1 MAGRVQGRIA
11 LVTGAS
17 SGLGKRFV
25 EVLAAEGARVVV
37 EERLDDL
44 VKSIGADRAMAVVC
58 DVTDEAA
65 VVALYDAAEK
75 RFGLVDT
82 VVNNAGMTHS
92 DNALTQSIAEFR
104 KIMDLNVTAVWCVA
118 REAARRLIKAGPEQ
132 SARGRIVNIASMGAR
147 HVLPNVTAYCA
158 SKAAVAHMTR
168 SLAREWARY
177 GLNVNALS
185 PGYVATE
192 RRGRAEDDRQ
202 KPAAADHRGRGVGRG
217 AAVPVLRRREV
228 RDGLGRA
235 RGRRAEHRIADEASS
250 LPCRARG
257 VGCLLGSGSGVGEG
271 LHCQRLRKGIVRMHC
286 RESPG

>member
-1 MAGRVQGRIA
+1 MTGRVNGRVA

-17 SGLGKRFV
+17 SGLGKRFA
-25 EVLAAEGARVVV
+25 EVLAGEGAKVVV
-37 EERLDDL
+37 AARRKERLDDL
-44 VKSIGADRAMAVVC
+44 VKSIGADRAMAVGC
-58 DVTDEAA
+58 DVTDEAQ
-65 VVALYDAAEK
+65 VVSLYDAAEK

-92 DNALTQSIAEFR
+92 DNALNQTIAEFR

-147 HVLPNVTAYCA
+147 HVLPNVAAYCA

-192 RRGRAEDDRQ
+192 LTEDWLNGEGGQ
-202 KPAAADHRGRGVGRG
+202 KTIGKSP
-217 AAVPVLRRREV
+217 RRRIMDEQS
-228 RDGLGRA
+228 L
-235 RGRRAEHRIADEASS
+235 DEA
-250 LPCRARG
+250 
-257 VGCLLGSGSGVGEG
+257 LLFLCSDGAKFVTGSDVLVDDAQSIG
-271 LHCQRLRKGIVRMHC
+271 
-286 RESPG
+286 

>member
-37 EERLDDL
+37 AARRKERLDDL

-147 HVLPNVTAYCA
+147 HVLPNVAAYCA

-192 RRGRAEDDRQ
+192 LTEEWLAGEGGL
-202 KPAAADHRGRGVGRG
+202 KTIGKSP
-217 AAVPVLRRREV
+217 RRRIIEAE
-228 RDGLGRA
+228 GL
-235 RGRRAEHRIADEASS
+235 DEA
-250 LPCRARG
+250 
-257 VGCLLGSGSGVGEG
+257 LLFLCSDGAKFVTGSDVLVDDAQSIG
-271 LHCQRLRKGIVRMHC
+271 
-286 RESPG
+286 

>member
-1 MAGRVQGRIA
+1 MTGRVNGRIA

-17 SGLGKRFV
+17 SGLGRRFAQ
-25 EVLAAEGARVVV
+25 VLVAEGAKVVV
-37 EERLDDL
+37 AARRKEKLDDL
-44 VKSIGADRAMAVVC
+44 VKELGADKAMAVGC

-92 DNALTQSIAEFR
+92 DNALNQTIAEFR

-147 HVLPNVTAYCA
+147 HVLPNVAAYCT

-168 SLAREWARY
+168 ALAREWARY

-192 RRGRAEDDRQ
+192 LTEEWLAGEGGQ
-202 KPAAADHRGRGVGRG
+202 KAIGKSP
-217 AAVPVLRRREV
+217 RRRIMDEKS
-228 RDGLGRA
+228 L
-235 RGRRAEHRIADEASS
+235 DEA
-250 LPCRARG
+250 
-257 VGCLLGSGSGVGEG
+257 LLFLCSDGAKFVTGSDVLVDDAQSI
-271 LHCQRLRKGIVRMHC
+271 C
-286 RESPG
+286 